1 MFSDDSADHP
11 KRVSKSLSA
20 VDDDEDDNSDNGLDG
35 FKSPFFG
42 SKP

>member
-20 VDDDEDDNSDNGLDG
+20 VDDEDDNSDNGLDG